1 MEATSDFSTSIDT
14 ATEGLVRELPGRPD
28 IWAAR
33 DRYVDVVIGAQE
45 GDAFAAATLGARA
58 SAEDR
63 RLLLAVLEAQ
73 RWRLGM
79 FASCGWFWEEPFRP
93 ETRQVL
99 LAAAR
104 AARLVDSLAGT
115 SLERRLVADLTTF
128 VSPGLGIDGATI
140 YRHALSEIGQPPP
153 HE

>member
-1 MEATSDFSTSIDT
+1 M
-14 ATEGLVRELPGRPD
+14 
-28 IWAAR
+28 
-33 DRYVDVVIGAQE
+33 DVVIGAQE

-79 FASCGWFWEEPFRP
+79 FASCGWFWEEPYRQ

-104 AARLVDSLAGT
+104 AARLVDSLADT

-140 YRHALSEIGQPPP
+140 YRHALSEVGQPPP
-153 HE
+153 QE